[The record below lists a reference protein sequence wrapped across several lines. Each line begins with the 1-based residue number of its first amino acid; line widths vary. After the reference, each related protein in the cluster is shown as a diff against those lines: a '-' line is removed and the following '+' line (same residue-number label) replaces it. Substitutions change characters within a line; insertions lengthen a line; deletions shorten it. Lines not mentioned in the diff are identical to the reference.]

1 MKKSALLRKVSTETG
16 VPYSTVKRVMDS
28 ALEHIAD
35 SLGTGERV
43 VLSGFGT
50 FALRPYRARQWVNP
64 QTGRQVDIPAALRPG
79 FVTSAALK
87 RRLASA
93 PESKGW
99 QRGCAAGRSAVAPGR
114 VAGPRATRCRRPSA
128 NPYGRPRSLA
138 RSAPSRAR
146 LCDNAVAF
154 RRRNLYPPWPLLSRS
169 KPTISISRRAL
180 VEVAMPGRMPVIK
193 GHRRSGRSR
202 RESLA
207 EVNGPGHRR
216 HCRRVGQGQVVCRNG
231 AQRAALHQRQ
241 DDAPRRNLPFGRV
254 GAL

>member
-93 PESKGW
+93 PESKDGS
-99 QRGCAAGRSAVAPGR
+99 GAAPPAA
-114 VAGPRATRCRRPSA
+114 
-128 NPYGRPRSLA
+128 A
-138 RSAPSRAR
+138 R
-146 LCDNAVAF
+146 
-154 RRRNLYPPWPLLSRS
+154 
-169 KPTISISRRAL
+169 SRRA
-180 VEVAMPGRMPVIK
+180 V
-193 GHRRSGRSR
+193 S
-202 RESLA
+202 
-207 EVNGPGHRR
+207 
-216 HCRRVGQGQVVCRNG
+216 QVR
-231 AQRAALHQRQ
+231 APRAAG
-241 DDAPRRNLPFGRV
+241 APRRTPMAARGR
-254 GAL
+254 